1 MCSWKLPRSFGDIKK
16 IHLLSVSK
24 NMKLTTDLVVNI
36 VFFWSMVIWCRW
48 SFEMTILGQALQ
60 QPSRSARFALSK
72 VPYWLTWLLKTQ
84 YPLYIRS
91 YALQNVQWSL
101 ALCNLRAAMPN
112 IWLYK
117 LSALTT
123 TGSVIVGANGQVRRT
138 EMAFLSCF
146 LHLPSWFR
154 PLRLCRLVLLPTGFS
169 PWIIQRRAQRALGGI
184 KNCRLRG
191 RNRPPWRQE
200 VCLGVIFPPF

>member
-1 MCSWKLPRSFGDIKK
+1 
-16 IHLLSVSK
+16 
-24 NMKLTTDLVVNI
+24 
-36 VFFWSMVIWCRW
+36 
-48 SFEMTILGQALQ
+48 
-60 QPSRSARFALSK
+60 
-72 VPYWLTWLLKTQ
+72 
-84 YPLYIRS
+84 
-91 YALQNVQWSL
+91 
-101 ALCNLRAAMPN
+101 MPN

-146 LHLPSWFR
+146 LHLPSWSR

-191 RNRPPWRQE
+191 RNWPPWRGSGGFGGSPHLKRRHPPLALE
-200 VCLGVIFPPF
+200 WGVWGVPPFEGATSAPSRGDGCWSGALPRRSLSVVCSLSVCYDRDETFGGGWWQCRERLSPEPARLVEVRPKKGREIRILQVAPL